1 MINQVFNNF
10 YTDQEQLIL
19 SDYIENIVKKS
30 DMYYIQPELGRYYAS
45 IAEKYM
51 VDCIG
56 GFPDNLLNKI
66 KTFAE
71 DFFKVNNL
79 TLFDIVMVDYS
90 NKNNLVPKL
99 PHHKDNGSIK
109 KYTVDYQYKSNVDWA
124 LEVDEQEFI
133 LKPNDILTF
142 LGSNQYHG
150 RPDRM
155 FKDGEFV
162 ENIFFQ
168 FVEKRGIK

>member
-1 MINQVFNNF
+1 MINKVFHNF
-10 YTDQEQLIL
+10 YTDQEKNIL
-19 SDYIENIVKKS
+19 SDYIENVVKKS

-56 GFPDNLLNKI
+56 GFPNNLLNKV

-71 DFFKVNNL
+71 DFFKIKNL
-79 TLFDIVMVDYS
+79 VVFDIVMVDYS
-90 NKNNLVPKL
+90 NRDGLFPRL
-99 PHHKDNGSIK
+99 PYHTDNGSTK
-109 KYTVDYQYKSNVDWA
+109 KYTIDYQYRSNIDWA
-124 LEVDEQEFI
+124 LGIDEQEFI
-133 LKPNDILTF
+133 LKDNDIITF
-142 LGSNQYHG
+142 IGSNQKHG
-150 RPDRM
+150 RPARI

-168 FVEKRGIK
+168 FIEKRG